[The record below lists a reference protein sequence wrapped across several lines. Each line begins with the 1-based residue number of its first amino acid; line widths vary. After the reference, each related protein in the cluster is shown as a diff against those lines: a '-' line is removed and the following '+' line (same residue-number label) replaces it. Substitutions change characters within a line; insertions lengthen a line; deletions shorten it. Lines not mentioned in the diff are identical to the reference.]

1 MMFWQKLWKLQWF
14 QGRAVIPAPRFL
26 RLVFFSVL
34 ITGFGAWWG
43 LGGLFFLLSNGILL
57 GLVAIELLQLRKMP
71 KFGGEREAKA
81 LFELG
86 EENQIRLSLHASAP
100 AVGTMWVRDDFP
112 HGFSVNQ
119 RTFQIEWKR
128 ETEQAIVYTV
138 WPHRRGKHFFHDL
151 HVRMESKWK
160 LFHYEERIPARLAV
174 DVYPRLE
181 PVRRVKQGFYRSMPA
196 SEGQPI
202 ARVFGRGQE
211 FSHIREYRPDDDP
224 RQINWMG
231 TARRGK
237 LVSNVYQPETGQQV
251 AIFIDC
257 GRLMGVQNDGE
268 SRLDRALEAALGY
281 AAIALDRGEQV
292 SVIAFSNRMLRMIPP
307 GKGMAYL
314 NKIIEG
320 VYDLAPD
327 DVESDYLAAWEAAAP
342 FLKKQT
348 LVTLFTDAANV
359 AFADSLYRMVTL
371 AKKRH
376 LVLTVSMQEPKWTE
390 ILQKEPIHELDV
402 YRQIAVE
409 ELMSERKKALT
420 RWNHKKVIA
429 LDVEPERLASSV
441 IYSFLDIR
449 RRIWT

>member
-1 MMFWQKLWKLQWF
+1 MMFWRKFWKRRWF
-14 QGRAVIPAPRFL
+14 QGRSVVPAPRL
-26 RLVFFSVL
+26 LWLFFASIW
-34 ITGFGAWWG
+34 ITGLGAWRG
-43 LGGLFFLLSNGILL
+43 LGWLFFLLSNGILF
-57 GLVAIELLQLRKMP
+57 GLTAIELLQLRKMP
-71 KFGGEREAKA
+71 KFAAKREVES

-86 EENQIRLSLHASAP
+86 EENPIHLSLHASAP

-112 HGFSVNQ
+112 HGFYVNQ
-119 RTFQIEWKR
+119 RTFKIEWKR
-128 ETEQAIVYTV
+128 EKEQTIVYTAR
-138 WPHRRGKHFFHDL
+138 PHRRGKHLFHDI

-160 LFHYEERIPARLAV
+160 LFLYEERIPARLAV

-181 PVRRVKQGFYRSMPA
+181 PVRRVKKGFYRRRPTT
-196 SEGQPI
+196 EGQPVVR
-202 ARVFGRGQE
+202 AFGRGQE

-268 SRLDRALEAALGY
+268 SQLDRALEAALGY

-292 SVIAFSNRMLRMIPP
+292 SVVAFSNRVLRMVPP

-320 VYDLAPD
+320 VYDLEPD
-327 DVESDYLAAWEAAAP
+327 YAESDYLAAWEAAAP
-342 FLKKQT
+342 SLKQQT
-348 LVTLFTDAANV
+348 LVTLFTDAANI
-359 AFADSLYRMVTL
+359 AFAESLSRMVTL
-371 AKKRH
+371 ANKHH
-376 LVLTVSMQEPKWTE
+376 LVLTVSMQDPKWKE
-390 ILQKEPIHELDV
+390 LLQKEPAHELDL
-402 YRQIAVE
+402 YQQIIVE
-409 ELMSERKKALT
+409 ELASERKKALT
-420 RWNHKKVIA
+420 RWNNKKVIA